1 MSLTLALLPLTALLL
16 SAATTRWLIL
26 RAAAGWGIF
35 DQPNARSLHS
45 SPIPRT
51 GGVAVL
57 CGGSVPL
64 LAALLLG
71 VDMMTPELLGIGA
84 ALVLVASISLLD
96 DVRQVSPVVRLL
108 AHGSAAGLLIF
119 KGLNWSTLELPGLT
133 LALPSL
139 LASGLTLL
147 YVVWMINLYNFM
159 DGLDGFAGGMA
170 VSGFT
175 ALALL
180 GGISG
185 DLVFT
190 LIAGSIATAALGFL
204 TGNFP
209 PARIFLGDI
218 GAASL
223 GLLAAGLSLWGKQRG
238 LFPLWAAGL
247 AFSPFIVDATWTLL
261 HRLRRGERLWE
272 AHRSHHYQ
280 RLVLAGW
287 SRRATLLRSYVL
299 MTTAAGCAVAAP
311 QLPPAE
317 QWLLLTA
324 WAVIYVLIHWRVM
337 LVERSAISSSLPVVA
352 HCSTDN

>member
-119 KGLNWSTLELPGLT
+119 NGLNWSTLELPGLT

-147 YVVWMINLYNFM
+147 YVMWMINLYNFM

-190 LIAGSIATAALGFL
+190 LIAGSIAAAALGFL

-223 GLLAAGLSLWGKQRG
+223 GLLAAVYRCGASNAVYFHCGQRG
-238 LFPLWAAGL
+238 WHFRRSSLMQLGRYCTDCGAANG
-247 AFSPFIVDATWTLL
+247 SGKRTVRIIISGWC
-261 HRLRRGERLWE
+261 
-272 AHRSHHYQ
+272 S
-280 RLVLAGW
+280 LAG
-287 SRRATLLRSYVL
+287 
-299 MTTAAGCAVAAP
+299 VAAP
-311 QLPPAE
+311 HCC
-317 QWLLLTA
+317 
-324 WAVIYVLIHWRVM
+324 AVTR
-337 LVERSAISSSLPVVA
+337 
-352 HCSTDN
+352 